1 MAVEGDAKMETKE
14 MSESKYI
21 HTMIKIKD
29 KELTIIVPDGIERV
43 IIESAKGWTVDG
55 VAVVEKDLCQL

>member
-1 MAVEGDAKMETKE
+1 

-29 KELTIIVPDGIERV
+29 KELTIIIPDGVEVDKV
-43 IIESAKGWTVDG
+43 IIESAKGWKVDG
-55 VAVVEKDLCQL
+55 VKIFEPAVVEGGLR

>member
-1 MAVEGDAKMETKE
+1 MGNK

-29 KELTIIVPDGIERV
+29 KELTIIVPEGTEVERV
-43 IIESAKGWTVDG
+43 IIESSKGWTVDG
-55 VAVVEKDLCQL
+55 VDIFEPAAVKGGLRQS

>member
-1 MAVEGDAKMETKE
+1 

-21 HTMIKIKD
+21 HTMIKIKG
-29 KELTIIVPDGIERV
+29 KELTIIVPDGTEVERV

-55 VAVVEKDLCQL
+55 VDVFEPAAAEGGLCQP

>member
-1 MAVEGDAKMETKE
+1 

-29 KELTIIVPDGIERV
+29 KELTIIVPDGIEVERV

-55 VAVVEKDLCQL
+55 VAAVEEGLRKP

>member
-1 MAVEGDAKMETKE
+1 

-29 KELTIIVPDGIERV
+29 KELTIIVPEGTEVERV

-55 VAVVEKDLCQL
+55 VDIFEPAAVEGVLRQS